1 MMRQSYG
8 CKRKK
13 ENQMSALKI
22 NCCLLLTTALAVV
35 PLAIA
40 QNRDTAPGS
49 AANPTGALSSATDT
63 PPVAAPANGQTKPSE
78 RLREN
83 TRLVD
88 VAGTF
93 QAIGGDSVAF
103 QPSGGKD
110 SLRVLENL
118 ALERISRSLEDNR
131 GSKWTVSGLVT
142 EYRGSNYLL
151 VTKAVTQQ
159 QEADAAANR

>member
-1 MMRQSYG
+1 MPAS
-8 CKRKK
+8 
-13 ENQMSALKI
+13 KI
-22 NCCLLLTTALAVV
+22 NCCLLLLTTVLAAA

-40 QNRDTAPGS
+40 QNRDAAPGS
-49 AANPTGALSSATDT
+49 AANPTGALPSATDT
-63 PPVAAPANGQTKPSE
+63 PPPAAAPANGQTKPSE

-159 QEADAAANR
+159 QEADAAASR

>member
-1 MMRQSYG
+1 
-8 CKRKK
+8 
-13 ENQMSALKI
+13 MSVSKL
-22 NCCLLLTTALAVV
+22 NCGLLLTIVLAAV
-35 PLAIA
+35 PLAVG
-40 QNRDTAPGS
+40 QNREAPGS
-49 AANPTGALSSATDT
+49 AANPTGALPSATDT
-63 PPVAAPANGQTKPSE
+63 PSPAAAPANGQNKPNE

-142 EYRGSNYLL
+142 EFRGSNYLL

-159 QEADAAANR
+159 QQAEAAANR

>member
-1 MMRQSYG
+1 MP
-8 CKRKK
+8 
-13 ENQMSALKI
+13 ALKPAHP
-22 NCCLLLTTALAVV
+22 LTPSRLARSLALLTIALAAAL
-35 PLAIA
+35 PLATG
-40 QNRDTAPGS
+40 QNRESPGS
-49 AANPTGALSSATDT
+49 AANPTGSLPSAPDAPPPAAT
-63 PPVAAPANGQTKPSE
+63 PSGTNKPTE

-88 VAGTF
+88 VVGTF

-103 QPSGGKD
+103 QPAGGKD

-118 ALERISRSLEDNR
+118 ALERISRSLDENR
-131 GSKWTVSGLVT
+131 TSKWIVSGLVT

-151 VTKAVTQQ
+151 VTKAVSQL

>member
-1 MMRQSYG
+1 MFV
-8 CKRKK
+8 
-13 ENQMSALKI
+13 SAKLEKPMPVLKL
-22 NCCLLLTTALAVV
+22 NRGLPLLIIAVLVV
-35 PLAIA
+35 PLALG
-40 QNRDTAPGS
+40 QNRETPGS
-49 AANPTGALSSATDT
+49 AANPTGNLPAAADT
-63 PPVAAPANGQTKPSE
+63 RPPVAASNGTNKPTE

-88 VAGTF
+88 VVGTF
-93 QAIGGDSVAF
+93 QAIGGDNVAF
-103 QPSGGKD
+103 QPAGGKD

-131 GSKWTVSGLVT
+131 GSTWTVSGLVT

-159 QEADAAANR
+159 QQSDTVANR

>member
-1 MMRQSYG
+1 MFV
-8 CKRKK
+8 
-13 ENQMSALKI
+13 SAKWEETMTVWKLK
-22 NCCLLLTTALAVV
+22 CCLAALVV
-35 PLAIA
+35 ALGVVTFAIG
-40 QNRDTAPGS
+40 QNRESPGS
-49 AANPTGALSSATDT
+49 AANPTGNLPAAANAPLPAATSNG
-63 PPVAAPANGQTKPSE
+63 ANKPTE

-88 VAGTF
+88 VVGTF

-131 GSKWTVSGLVT
+131 GSTWIVSGLVT
-142 EYRGSNYLL
+142 EFRGSNYLL
-151 VTKAVTQQ
+151 VTKFVSQQ
-159 QEADAAANR
+159 QQADSSANR